1 MTAEPDGPKSVPED
15 LPLRMRGVELSDL
28 EATTLLD
35 QEIFKGDSY
44 SYTVM
49 RQFYD
54 LYSRHFLVV
63 DDGTDVQGYVLVGT
77 ALDGRSCVLGLGV
90 TQDRRGHG
98 LGRRLM
104 LRVLDLLRADGVHTV
119 RLSVAPDNDTAID
132 LYKSLDFSTEGEL
145 QKNYFGPGGDRYLMV
160 RQL

>member
-1 MTAEPDGPKSVPED
+1 MTAVPDAPTGVPED
-15 LPLRMRGVELSDL
+15 LPLMRGVELSDL

-35 QEIFKGDSY
+35 QAIFGRDSY

-63 DDGTDVQGYVLVGT
+63 DDGKDIQGYVLAGT
-77 ALDGRSCVLGLGV
+77 AVDGRSCVLGLGI
-90 TQDRRGHG
+90 TQDRRKRG

-104 LRVLDLLRADGVHTV
+104 LGVLDLLRADGVHTV
-119 RLSVAPDNDTAID
+119 RLSVAPENDTAID
-132 LYKSLDFSTEGEL
+132 LYKSLDFTTEGGL
-145 QKNYFGPGGDRYLMV
+145 QKDYFGPGGDRYVML
-160 RQL
+160 RRL